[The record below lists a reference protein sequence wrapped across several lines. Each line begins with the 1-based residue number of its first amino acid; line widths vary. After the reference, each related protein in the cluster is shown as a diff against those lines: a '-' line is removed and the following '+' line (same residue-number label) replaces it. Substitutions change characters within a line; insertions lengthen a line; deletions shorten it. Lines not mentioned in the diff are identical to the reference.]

1 MKVLILEQSEQISN
15 IYKKLLDKKQIESEI
30 VKNEFDFFKKC
41 VNDYDYR
48 ILECKKTSKKNFL
61 GDYIKKMSK
70 KFIDLS
76 PYLDNNTQNSN
87 LPKETSDIL
96 EKPFAM
102 ITLLSK
108 LELNLIKKEIIV

>member
-15 IYKKLLDKKQIESEI
+15 IYKKILDKKQIESQI
-30 VKNEFDFFKKC
+30 VKNEFDFFKK
-41 VNDYDYR
+41 NAEDYDYH
-48 ILECKKTSKKNFL
+48 ILECKKIPKNYFSV
-61 GDYIKKMSK
+61 DYIKKMNK

-76 PYLDNNTQNSN
+76 PYLDNNTQNSS

-108 LELNLIKKEIIV
+108 LEINLIKKEITV